1 MSTKKYIGIGLMLG
15 FIALLFFIYPIGKSS
30 ISVLSG
36 YSAKAACSCVF
47 VAHRELQTVID
58 EELAAY
64 NAFIDVSI
72 DKEGKKAIAIAAGTE
87 RVAVYREGLGCSLLP
102 EGMSQAEEVAGFEP
116 VDLPSE
122 NPDSLQWPFGSMD
135 TLAFPSSV
143 NKEKLNAAFEKI
155 FTESNPELLQNTRAA
170 LVVYQ
175 DKIIGERYAEGFDKS
190 TPHLGW
196 SMTKSVTNALTGIL
210 VGRGELDVSEK
221 APIAEWEGANDP
233 RNAISLDD
241 LMRMSSGLDFE
252 EVYFGDADATRM
264 LFMEKSTGDYA
275 IKSKLAHKPDT
286 HWSYSSGTTNII
298 SKIIRDRFE
307 SHSEYLRFPRKA
319 LFNKIGMRSA
329 QMEPDAG
336 GTYVGSSFMYA
347 TARDWARFGLL
358 YLYDGVWAGERIL
371 PEGWVDYSRKRT
383 PTSEHGLYSA
393 QFWNAATKKV
403 GTPMSRYWPELPE
416 DIYYASG
423 FEGQQVVIIPSKDMV
438 IVRLGLTAERA
449 AWDLGAFIKGV
460 LESIEE

>member
-1 MSTKKYIGIGLMLG
+1 MLA

-47 VAHRELQTVID
+47 IAERELQTVID

-64 NAFIDVSI
+64 NAFIEVSI
-72 DKEGKKAIAIAAGTE
+72 DESGKKAIANAAGTE
-87 RVAVYREGLGCSLLP
+87 RIAVYREGLGCSLLP
-102 EGMSQAEEVAGFEP
+102 EGQTEAADVAGFEP
-116 VDLPSE
+116 VALPLE
-122 NPDSLQWPFGSMD
+122 NPDSLQWPFGNMD
-135 TLAFPSSV
+135 TLPYPSKV
-143 NKEKLNAAFEKI
+143 NKEKLDAAVEKI
-155 FTESNPELLQNTRAA
+155 FTESNPDLLQNTRAA

-175 DKIIGERYAEGFDKS
+175 DKIIAERYAEGFDKN
-190 TPHLGW
+190 TPLLGW
-196 SMTKSVTNALTGIL
+196 SMTKSVTNALAGIL
-210 VGRGELDVSEK
+210 VGKGELDVSER
-221 APIAEWEGANDP
+221 APIAAWSEADDP
-233 RNAISLDD
+233 RNKITLDH

-264 LFMEKSTGDYA
+264 LFMEESTGDYA
-275 IKSKLAHKPDT
+275 VKSELAHDPDT

-298 SKIIRDRFE
+298 SKIIRERFD
-307 SHSEYLRFPRKA
+307 SHSEYLRFPREA

-358 YLYDGVWAGERIL
+358 YLNDGIWAGERIL
-371 PEGWVDYSRKRT
+371 PVGWVDYSCKRT

-403 GTPMSRYWPELPE
+403 GTPMTRYWPDLPE

-438 IVRLGLTAERA
+438 IVRLGLTADRA

-460 LESIEE
+460 VESIE